1 MKKLIKKSLAV
12 MLGIFPS
19 VSLAMGTDLEFSGRC
34 GSSQHFA
41 SLSFVGDVLIHKL
54 LYVNV
59 VQESKDF
66 SQIWRGINP
75 LFSKANFS
83 IANLEGPA
91 AMGVDT
97 EGRDWGDVGF
107 IYDDRIYSGTNMRFN
122 YHPRILSDL
131 KKSGVDLLTMANNHI
146 LDRGSL
152 GIDKS
157 VNAARS
163 VGIHTVGI
171 RHSQERN
178 ASYSRIVTVQGIN
191 IAFVGCTEMTNGRP
205 DNKSQVLNCFNSA
218 MVASI
223 KELSARSDVD
233 AVVIYPHWGDEY
245 KQTPNSRQVSAA
257 RTWLDAGA
265 TVVVGSH
272 PHVLQPWDK
281 YVTKDGR
288 ETFIVYSLGNFV
300 AAQKDVERK
309 ASAVMYVGFTKPA
322 QGKAVITGVAY
333 TPTVR
338 SGTKIYPVGSNGDK
352 SVLKYLSHHYGPS
365 GILNPEESLPLKLCR
380 SLH

>member
-12 MLGIFPS
+12 MLGFFPS

-34 GSSQHFA
+34 GSSQYFA

-54 LYVNV
+54 LYVSV

-91 AMGVDT
+91 AMGIDT

-131 KKSGVDLLTMANNHI
+131 KKSGLDLLTMANNHI
-146 LDRGSL
+146 LDRGSI

-157 VNAARS
+157 VIAARAA
-163 VGIHTVGI
+163 GIHTVGI

-178 ASYSRIVTVQGIN
+178 APYSRVVTVQGIN

-205 DNKSQVLNCFNSA
+205 DSKSQVLNCFNSN
-218 MVASI
+218 MIASI

-245 KQTPNSRQVSAA
+245 KQTPNARQVSAA
-257 RTWLDAGA
+257 RSWLDAGA

-309 ASAVMYVGFTKPA
+309 ASAVMYVGLTKPA

-338 SGTKIYPVGSNGDK
+338 NGTKIYPVGASGDK
-352 SVLKYLSHHYGPS
+352 AVLKYLSHHYGTS

>member
-1 MKKLIKKSLAV
+1 MKKSIKKSLAV

-41 SLSFVGDVLIHKL
+41 SISFVGDVLIHKL

-59 VQESKDF
+59 AQESKDF

-75 LFSKANFS
+75 LFAKANFS
-83 IANLEGPA
+83 VANLEGPT
-91 AMGVDT
+91 AMGIDT

-146 LDRGSL
+146 LDRGSI

-157 VNAARS
+157 VNAARE
-163 VGIHTVGI
+163 VGMHTVGV

-178 ASYSRIVTVQGIN
+178 DPFYRLVTVQGIN

-205 DNKSQVLNCFNSA
+205 DNKSQVLNCFSSGFIPA
-218 MVASI
+218 V
-223 KELSARSDVD
+223 KELSERSDVD
-233 AVVIYPHWGDEY
+233 AVIIYPHWGDEY
-245 KQTPNSRQVSAA
+245 KQSPNSRQVTAA
-257 RTWLDAGA
+257 RNWLDAGA

-309 ASAVMYVGFTKPA
+309 ASAVMYVGLTKPA

-338 SGTKIYPVGSNGDK
+338 SGYKIYPVGSNGDK
-352 SVLKYLSHHYGPS
+352 SVLQYLRHHYGAS
-365 GILNPEESLPLKLCR
+365 GILNPEDSLPLKLCR